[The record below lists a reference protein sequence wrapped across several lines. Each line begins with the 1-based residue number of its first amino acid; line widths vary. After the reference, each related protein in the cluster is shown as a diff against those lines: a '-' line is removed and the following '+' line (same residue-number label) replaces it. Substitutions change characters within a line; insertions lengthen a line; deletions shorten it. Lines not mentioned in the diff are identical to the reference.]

1 MVIFTYFVLFF
12 LVLRFSVTLF
22 NFLSNPKLPS
32 FRPALTDAVS
42 IVITVKNGESNLLNL
57 LQSIISQEHRN
68 VDVIIFHSA
77 LDSNDVKLVE
87 AVCEKDARFRLKRGT
102 PGDYAWVPEEIK
114 GDYLLFLDSNT
125 AIQKGFLNSLIYRLK
140 VFKIAALSIIPN
152 QVFES
157 FLQKLVLPLSD
168 FVLLNLVPLRLI
180 KLLRSPAFVTV
191 NNSCCLFVD
200 AGLYKQH
207 HWQEKVDGSKGGA
220 DLLKI
225 VKLDRLKAEVLLAN
239 KLVYQVSKINPS
251 ELFQT
256 ATETLRL
263 NFGNMLIEL
272 IYLVLVVLGPLIVM
286 IGFDF
291 YIIILPLGLI
301 FLSRVMISFMTGQSP
316 FLNILLHP
324 LQMLMMLVLFV
335 RGVQTH
341 LLTGI
346 KQNKA

>member
-32 FRPALTDAVS
+32 FSPALTDYIS

-57 LQSIISQEHRN
+57 LQSIIAQEYRN
-68 VDVIIFHSA
+68 VEVIIYHSA
-77 LDSNDVKLVE
+77 LDSSDVKLVE
-87 AVCEKDARFRLKRGT
+87 AVCEKDARFRLKRGV
-102 PGDYAWVPEEIK
+102 PGDYSWVSKEIK

-125 AIQKGFLNSLIYRLK
+125 SIQKRFLNSLIYRLK
-140 VFKIAALSIIPN
+140 VFNIAALSIVPN

-168 FVLLNLVPLRLI
+168 FVLLNMVPLRLI
-180 KLLRSPAFVTV
+180 KLLGSPAFVTV

-200 AGLYKQH
+200 ARLYKQH
-207 HWQEKVDGSKGGA
+207 QWQEKVDSSKGTS

-225 VKLDRLKAEVLLAN
+225 VKQDHLKAEVLLAN
-239 KLVYQVSKINPS
+239 KLIYQVSKISRS

-263 NFGNMLIEL
+263 NFGNMLIEF

-291 YIIILPLGLI
+291 YIIVMPLGLI

-316 FLNILLHP
+316 VLNILLHP

-335 RGVQTH
+335 KGVQTH

-346 KQNKA
+346 KQNNA